1 MTNSDADPRK
11 KTDDFAKNLVH
22 AMFGLDKLPAEVGG
36 EVLFDDYDDA
46 PAPGTS
52 AAAAQSSAAAEIIEA
67 TSESANSRTEYQDDI
82 DDLIMFPE
90 DDDHDEVAEAD
101 EEDDDENFDF
111 GSDEDSDEADDEDDE
126 DEDED
131 DADEVAPPQAGARP
145 ARVIAQP
152 APAEPADEFGFDSD
166 PPPQARETARPAPRA
181 ARDEEPRRDREDRGR
196 RGGDRDRDGGRGRGR
211 GGDRGRSAGRDR
223 DRGPDRDD
231 RPRGAREETAPTG
244 KTAAGGGGDDAYWDE
259 LDKWVWDD
267 SESAAQD
274 APASVA
280 EAAVEDE
287 DFEGDSVER
296 PAPSDDADAGAAG
309 GRRRGRRRGGRGLNR
324 RRSDESTGSRS
335 DAIAGNDAGSA
346 DVYDDLSEI

>member
-152 APAEPADEFGFDSD
+152 APTEPADEFGFDSD
-166 PPPQARETARPAPRA
+166 PPPQARETARPA
-181 ARDEEPRRDREDRGR
+181 
-196 RGGDRDRDGGRGRGR
+196 
-211 GGDRGRSAGRDR
+211 
-223 DRGPDRDD
+223 
-231 RPRGAREETAPTG
+231 
-244 KTAAGGGGDDAYWDE
+244 
-259 LDKWVWDD
+259 
-267 SESAAQD
+267 
-274 APASVA
+274 
-280 EAAVEDE
+280 
-287 DFEGDSVER
+287 
-296 PAPSDDADAGAAG
+296 
-309 GRRRGRRRGGRGLNR
+309 
-324 RRSDESTGSRS
+324 
-335 DAIAGNDAGSA
+335 
-346 DVYDDLSEI
+346 